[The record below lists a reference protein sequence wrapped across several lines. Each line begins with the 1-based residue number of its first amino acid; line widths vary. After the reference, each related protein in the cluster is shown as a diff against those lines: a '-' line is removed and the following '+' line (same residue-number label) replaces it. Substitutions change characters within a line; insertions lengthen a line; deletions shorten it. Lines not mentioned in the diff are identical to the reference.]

1 MECAIELRQF
11 AWSVGLVLT
20 LSSSGCALTTPEAE
34 RYVAPPPGSTWVNAR
49 VDTGSYGSSSIQ
61 LPMTRGERIWQGAQ
75 VITFETPE
83 NTLLASPA
91 GDFIAQVK
99 GDNILVSWDP
109 PYNVDWPL
117 HVGKT
122 SKKSYRMTIHS
133 ANRTVSYEVEQKVE
147 AYESVTTP
155 AGTFKAFRVSSSDT
169 LGNENTDWIS
179 TDLGIFVKRSLRRTA
194 KHAQGPGTRDM
205 EVVSISLKKK

>member
-1 MECAIELRQF
+1 MKCVMALRQF
-11 AWSVGLVLT
+11 ASGVGLVVALA
-20 LSSSGCALTTPEAE
+20 SAGCALTTHQAE

-49 VDTGSYGSSSIQ
+49 VDTGSYGSGSAQ

-83 NTLLASPA
+83 NTLLTSPA
-91 GDFIAQVK
+91 LDYIAQVK
-99 GDNILVSWDP
+99 GETILVSWDP
-109 PYNVDWPL
+109 PYHLDWPL
-117 HVGKT
+117 YVGKT
-122 SKKSYRMTIHS
+122 SKNSYRMTIYS

-155 AGTFKAFRVSSSDT
+155 AGTFKAFRVFSSDT
-169 LGNENTDWIS
+169 LGNENTDWMS

-194 KHAQGPGTRDM
+194 KHAQGPGTRDL
-205 EVVSISLKKK
+205 EVVSISMKK